1 MGAEQPP
8 ELTWGRVLDQWQFE
22 PVVVV
27 LLAVALALYFAGVR
41 RTGGWPA
48 RRTALFV
55 GGVAIIAVSLCG
67 WIGVYEMTL
76 AWVHMVQHLLLIMI
90 APALIVA
97 GRPITLTLD
106 ATRGRTHDTV
116 QRIATSRPVSALTHP
131 FAAGL
136 LYAVTIVGTH
146 LTDFMNVV
154 MERPALQ
161 ALEHVLY
168 LVVGI
173 LYFTPIFGNE
183 PIRWKMSYAGRLALL
198 LLSMPVDTFTGL
210 VLMMSTD
217 THVHSSNGLPAWA
230 PDPLTDTHVSGAIMW
245 VGGDGIMMVMMLIVF
260 GLWARDSSNT
270 DRGLGWV
277 ERARE
282 ATLAGHVRSTGAQ
295 PRSGPADADDDSQLE
310 AYNAWLASL
319 SDRESDQPHRA
330 DNDR

>member
-22 PVVVV
+22 PVAVV
-27 LLAVALALYFAGVR
+27 LLAVALVLYLAGVR

-48 RRTALFV
+48 RRTAFFV
-55 GGVAIIAVSLCG
+55 AGIGIIAIALCG

-90 APALIVA
+90 APALLVA
-97 GRPITLTLD
+97 GKPISLALE
-106 ATRGRTHDTV
+106 ATHGRTRD
-116 QRIATSRPVSALTHP
+116 RIHRVVTSGPVSALTNP
-131 FAAGL
+131 FTAGL
-136 LYAVTIVGTH
+136 IYAVTIVGTH
-146 LTDFMNVV
+146 LTGFMDTV

-161 ALEHVLY
+161 SLEHVLY

-173 LYFTPIFGNE
+173 LYFLPIFGNE
-183 PIRWKMSYAGRLALL
+183 PIRWRMSYAGRLALL

-217 THVHSSNGLPAWA
+217 AHVHSSSGVPSWA

-260 GLWARDSSNT
+260 GLWARDSSNA

-282 ATLAGHVRSTGAQ
+282 ATLAGHTRATGVHSTG
-295 PRSGPADADDDSQLE
+295 SADDDSQLE

-319 SDRESDQPHRA
+319 SEGEPDQPHRA